1 MSLSDET
8 MTSPEPRTEVMNT
21 IKKYSDEILKEDKV
35 PVITDKEGGETAPSG
50 DPHDYASVTRYKMW
64 RTESG
69 GLDWVDGEM
78 NLDFEKYI
86 DSKRMEEARAQLFFT
101 ATAAIESHNND
112 QFEDA
117 AKYSAYASQVL
128 RKWFV
133 DEDTRMNPRLKY
145 AYIVRKSEDSSEYE
159 DKGNYFGIIEGDD
172 LLLFVE
178 EATRLE
184 ECGLMDEETLSGMK
198 QWYGEYLDWLTKSDM
213 GVRESGME
221 NNHGTMYDVQVAYIA
236 DFVGRNDVVNEALN
250 RARGRIEVHIK
261 EDGSQPLEMGRQDS
275 YGYPLYNLY
284 GYSRLARLGAKHGVD
299 LWNYEAP
306 SGGSLRKA
314 YEFYLD
320 NLPDASEKPIQ
331 SERHGQLFLTMRA
344 AAEAYG
350 DQRYF
355 DAPTKYFPKDQLED
369 VITKDWFNFERT
381 K

>member
-1 MSLSDET
+1 MSTSQET
-8 MTSPEPRTEVMNT
+8 MGTPEPRAEVIDT

-64 RTESG
+64 RTEGG
-69 GLDWVDGEM
+69 GLDWSDGEM
-78 NLDFEKYI
+78 NPDLEKYS

-101 ATAAIESHNND
+101 STSAIEAYNNGKS
-112 QFEDA
+112 EDA
-117 AKYSAYASQVL
+117 QKYSTYAGQVL

-133 DEDTRMNPRLKY
+133 DEETRMNPKLEY
-145 AYIVRKSEDSSEYE
+145 AHMISGEDQ
-159 DKGNYFGIIEGDD
+159 GNYFGIIEGDD

-178 EATRLE
+178 ETNRLE
-184 ECGLMDEETLSGMK
+184 ECELMDQETLSGMK
-198 QWYGEYLDWLTKSDM
+198 QWYGEYLDWLTKSEM
-213 GVRESGME
+213 GVRERGME

-236 DFVGRNDVVNEALN
+236 DFVGRDDIVNEALI
-250 RARGRIEVHIK
+250 RAKGRIETHIK

-284 GYSRLARLGAKHGVD
+284 GYSRLARLGVKHGVD
-299 LWNYEAP
+299 LWNYEAT

-314 YEFYLD
+314 FEFYLD

-350 DQRYF
+350 DRRYF
-355 DAPTKYFPKDQLED
+355 DAPTKYFPEDQLED
-369 VITKDWFNFERT
+369 VVTKDWFKFET
-381 K
+381 AE